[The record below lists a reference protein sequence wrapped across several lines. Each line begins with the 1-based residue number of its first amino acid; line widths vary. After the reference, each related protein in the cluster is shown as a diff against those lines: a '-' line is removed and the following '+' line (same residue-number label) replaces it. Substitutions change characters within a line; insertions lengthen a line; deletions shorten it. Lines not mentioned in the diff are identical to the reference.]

1 MSSATK
7 KLGDRKDISHW
18 MGRDVIVGSDS
29 VGVATTS
36 VGVATTSLGVH
47 EDVRMITNML

>member
-36 VGVATTSLGVH
+36 LGVH